1 MEYHSP
7 VSLQDALDVLGD
19 GGARIV
25 AGATDFF
32 PGLERGREP
41 ERLLDVTRIPEMRGI
56 SVSDAGWRIGGATT
70 WTEVIEYPFPAAF
83 SGLKAAAREVGSAQ
97 IQNSGTV
104 AGNICNASPAADGV
118 PPLLTLGAMV
128 ETVSARGSRLLRLE
142 DFIVGVRKVSLH
154 PDEIVA
160 AVHVPAD
167 CRDGRSS
174 FLKLGSRKY
183 LVISISM
190 VAVLIHL
197 GPGRK
202 VAEARIAV
210 GACSPVAVRLPELEA
225 AVVGLDADSLEAGF
239 PSGPEL
245 LRPLAPLDDIRASA
259 EFRNRSTMEL
269 CRRALVAAA
278 SPSGGDDA

>member
-7 VSLQDALDVLGD
+7 VSLRDALDLLGD
-19 GGARIV
+19 GGAKIV

-32 PGLERGREP
+32 PGLVRGAEP

-70 WTEVIEYPFPAAF
+70 WTEVIGYPFPPAF

-97 IQNSGTV
+97 IQNAGTV
-104 AGNICNASPAADGV
+104 GGNICNASSAADGV
-118 PPLLTLGAMV
+118 PPLLTLGALV
-128 ETVSARGSRLLRLE
+128 ETASVRGSRLLRLE
-142 DFIVGVRKVSLH
+142 DFMVGVRRVSLQ

-160 AVHVPAD
+160 AVHVPSD
-167 CRDGRSS
+167 CRKGRGS

-190 VAVLIHL
+190 VAALVHL

-210 GACSPVAVRLPELEA
+210 GACSPVAVRLPELED
-225 AVVGLDADSLEAGF
+225 AVVGLGVDSLETEF
-239 PSGPEL
+239 PSGPEMF
-245 LRPLAPLDDIRASA
+245 RPLAPLDDIRASA
-259 EFRNRSTMEL
+259 EFRNRSTLEL
-269 CRRALVAAA
+269 CRRAMIAAA
-278 SPSGGDDA
+278 NLSDDGDA

>member
-1 MEYHSP
+1 M
-7 VSLQDALDVLGD
+7 LGN

-83 SGLKAAAREVGSAQ
+83 AGLKAAAQEVGSAQ
-97 IQNSGTV
+97 IQNAGTV
-104 AGNICNASPAADGV
+104 GGNICNASPAADGV
-118 PPLLTLGAMV
+118 PPLLTLDATV
-128 ETVSARGSRLLRLE
+128 ETVSVRGSRLLRLE
-142 DFIVGVRKVSLH
+142 EFIVGVRKVNLL
-154 PDEIVA
+154 PDEVVA
-160 AVHVPAD
+160 AIHVPFD
-167 CRDGRSS
+167 CRDGSGS

-190 VAVLIHL
+190 VAALVRL

-202 VAEARIAV
+202 VAKARIAV
-210 GACSPVAVRLPELEA
+210 GACSPVAARLPELEA
-225 AVVGLDADSLEAGF
+225 AVIGLNADSLESEF
-239 PSGPEL
+239 PSGPEM

-269 CRRALVAAA
+269 CRRALIAAA
-278 SPSGGDDA
+278 GPSGGNDA

>member
-7 VSLQDALDVLGD
+7 DSLQDALDVLGD

-97 IQNSGTV
+97 IQNAGTV
-104 AGNICNASPAADGV
+104 GGNICNASPAADGV
-118 PPLLTLGAMV
+118 PPLLTLGATV
-128 ETVSARGSRLLRLE
+128 ETVSVRGSRLLRLE
-142 DFIVGVRKVSLH
+142 EFMVGVREVNLH
-154 PDEIVA
+154 PDEVVA
-160 AVHVPAD
+160 AIHVPSD
-167 CRDGRSS
+167 CRHGSGS

-190 VAVLIHL
+190 VAALVRL

-202 VAEARIAV
+202 VADARIAV
-210 GACSPVAVRLPELEA
+210 GACSPVAARLPELEA
-225 AVVGLDADSLEAGF
+225 AVVGLSADSLETEF

-269 CRRALVAAA
+269 CRRALIAAA
-278 SPSGGDDA
+278 NPSGGNDA

>member
-70 WTEVIEYPFPAAF
+70 WTDVIEYPFPVAF

-97 IQNSGTV
+97 IQNAGTV

-128 ETVSARGSRLLRLE
+128 ETASVRGPRLLRLE

-154 PDEIVA
+154 PDEVVA
-160 AVHVPAD
+160 AVHVPSD

-210 GACSPVAVRLPELEA
+210 GACSPVAARLPELEA
-225 AVVGLDADSLEAGF
+225 AVVGLNADSLEAEF
-239 PSGPEL
+239 PSGPDL

-269 CRRALVAAA
+269 CKRALIAAA
-278 SPSGGDDA
+278 SPSGGNDA